1 MKTKNFL
8 IAGIVG
14 GIVDFLLGWLFYGI
28 IFKDSFPQPEEN
40 NLTMLMI
47 FLGCITFGLFVAYI
61 YTQWAQISTAATG
74 AKAGAIIGLFVGL
87 FLNFFNMAMNSEATF
102 QMFALDVVIGVVMT
116 TIIGAVIGMVNGK
129 VGGQSE

>member
-8 IAGIVG
+8 VAGVVG

-28 IFKDSFPQPEEN
+28 VFKDTFPQPEESSE
-40 NLTMLMI
+40 TMLFI

-61 YTQWAQISTAATG
+61 YTQWAQISTVATG

-87 FLNFFNMAMNSEATF
+87 FFNFFNMAMSSEDTLNLA
-102 QMFALDVVIGVVMT
+102 ALDVLISVVMT
-116 TIIGAVIGMVNGK
+116 AIIGAVIGMVNGK
-129 VGGQSE
+129 MG